1 MSFPSLGSEE
11 MGFYLME
18 TVVRIAYGKSKITSI
33 SLLIRKYKISSSET
47 PTLMYNNFRFYSK
60 STIKEGIVVVVVRQ
74 PHVPTCLTAY
84 RYFYWSQPRT
94 NIPGIFTPEPASIS
108 TGLIVA
114 DSADV
119 AKTNS
124 NRWGRELS
132 RSQTLPSSSPRT
144 GRGNKVCT
152 SFSSDEIAFRKNLQ
166 FFNSTSL
173 RFVWFRERRERKSM
187 RRVGEISRS
196 RGVYLIYSDS
206 RRVVRCLLPLLF
218 TTLAR
223 VHHFYEG
230 RGQAA
235 DWKPHRRSPL
245 IVRP

>member
-152 SFSSDEIAFRKNLQ
+152 SFSSDKIYNFLIAHSFLIKIVKI
-166 FFNSTSL
+166 
-173 RFVWFRERRERKSM
+173 RFVSRKKREKIDARGGGNFTVAWR
-187 RRVGEISRS
+187 ISDIQR
-196 RGVYLIYSDS
+196 
-206 RRVVRCLLPLLF
+206 
-218 TTLAR
+218 
-223 VHHFYEG
+223 
-230 RGQAA
+230 Q
-235 DWKPHRRSPL
+235 
-245 IVRP
+245 